1 MVLTS
6 AGLVMALYAWAVL
19 ACACLKLWLVVPLC
33 VQRPGRHA
41 LWAGLQRPLS
51 SHAGLSR

>member
-19 ACACLKLWLVVPLC
+19 GCACLKLWLVVPLC